1 MADMASLQSAI
12 QASDCLRAVAEDLC
26 ADMSCVQFCATLQVL
41 LANITKWLR
50 TLPSDEGSK
59 SEAAALLDQLEAICR
74 PQDPAQSG
82 SPAEEPYPALCK
94 LMVDVQAVTP
104 TIRNLASSKVC
115 QPQRRTALASLSSF
129 LTQIPEEKIAIS
141 PSDTDLRS
149 VSEGPPEYGR
159 EIVSLHRA
167 LFMHCCCAE
176 SKKVVAHIKL
186 HNYVQDDTK
195 VTFGVIFKAHPHHD
209 GCDSDCR
216 PWWQDTNISVQRAVT
231 FEDHTTCQYERVGLD
246 SDPSFCTYISTQ
258 EEQGLVL
265 LYFSVMGQKLY
276 YEKLDEPPRLWDL
289 DRPSISLGQLLGEM
303 CESVNGLTE
312 KMKEVLSWLLVKAVW
327 QYYSSPWMH
336 EPWNKDSI
344 HFLFEKRRTD
354 RGEELSAIFVNE
366 PVLSVSI
373 VPNPR
378 GTEANNTC
386 HQLTP
391 PEKKPCRPLLF
402 GRPLHPIPKILA
414 LGVMLVEI
422 QLGRPMESLYGTPEW
437 SRYCP
442 KGKANPNTNFKICRD
457 LIAGPD
463 FFADIS
469 DPLEK
474 LIRDCIQPNNLFVPP
489 HIKDEEGIR
498 EALYGLVNRLEVYL
512 SKRKPNNVKPLSL
525 PQLTTSCRA
534 SMSKS
539 TARPVSA
546 PARSS
551 VPRVLPS
558 NQPRGGPPK
567 TETHPFYQ
575 A

>member
-1 MADMASLQSAI
+1 MASLQSAI
-12 QASDCLRAVAEDLC
+12 QASDCLRAVAEGLC
-26 ADMSCVQFCATLQVL
+26 VDTSCVQFCATLQVL
-41 LANITKWLR
+41 LANIAKWLR

-74 PQDPAQSG
+74 DPAQSG
-82 SPAEEPYPALCK
+82 SPTEEPYPALSK
-94 LMVDVQAVTP
+94 LMAEVQAVTP
-104 TIRNLASSKVC
+104 TIRNLASSKAC

-149 VSEGPPEYGR
+149 VSEDPPEYGR

-186 HNYVQDDTK
+186 HNYVQDDAK
-195 VTFGVIFKAHPHHD
+195 
-209 GCDSDCR
+209 
-216 PWWQDTNISVQRAVT
+216 RAVT
-231 FEDHTTCQYERVGLD
+231 FEDHTTCHYERVGLD

-265 LYFSVMGQKLY
+265 LYFSVIGQKLY

-303 CESVNGLTE
+303 CDSANGLTE
-312 KMKEVLSWLLVKAVW
+312 KMKEVLSWLLAKAVW

-336 EPWNKDSI
+336 EPWNKESV
-344 HFLFEKRRTD
+344 HFLFEKRRTG

-378 GTEANNTC
+378 GTEANKTC
-386 HQLTP
+386 QQLTP
-391 PEKKPCRPLLF
+391 PGKKPCRPLLF

-474 LIRDCIQPNNLFVPP
+474 LIRDCIRPNNLFVPP
-489 HIKDEEGIR
+489 HIKDEEDIR

-534 SMSKS
+534 SMSES